1 MAKATG
7 KERVALFTPAFLE
20 DLRWWVKTDRK
31 VALRLLDLLDAVM
44 RDPFEGLG
52 KPEPLKHVG
61 PGTWSRRIT
70 QEHRLVYSVGAE
82 RIDFLQARY
91 HY

>member
-31 VALRLLDLLDAVM
+31 MALRILDLIEAVL
-44 RDPFEGLG
+44 RDPFEGIG
-52 KPEPLKHVG
+52 KPEPLKHLG
-61 PGTWSRRIT
+61 SGTWSRRIN
-70 QEHRLVYSVGAE
+70 QEHRLVYSVGVE

>member
-1 MAKATG
+1 MGKATG
-7 KERVALFTPAFLE
+7 KERAALFTPAFLE

-31 VALRLLDLLDAVM
+31 VALRILDLVDAVL
-44 RDPFEGLG
+44 RDPFAGLG

-70 QEHRLVYSVGAE
+70 QEHRLIYSVGAE
-82 RIDFLQARY
+82 RIEFLQCRY
-91 HY
+91 RY